1 MIQRA
6 TAPSVPIHHGSPRF
20 QEVEAGPFRITEV
33 RFSAG
38 SRLEPHYH
46 DRPNIGVMLG
56 GSFELAFGSRSYLC
70 EPGAVF
76 VEPAGDTHCNCMG
89 CRGARVL
96 AVQPDPDRAE
106 FWSGKGI
113 QFLAPEQSRHPHAL
127 HLARRL
133 ARECHTRDAF
143 APLMIE
149 GLALE
154 LLAVVGR
161 FDAARSRAQPSD
173 RLSRIAE
180 LLRDLPPRR
189 VSIGELAD
197 EAGVHPAHLARQFRA
212 RYGRSLGGFL
222 LERRLEWAAEQLTAT
237 ERPIAGIAIQA
248 GFSDQSHFTRRF
260 REYAGVTPKC
270 YRLAAVRP
278 QPAAIGD

>member
-1 MIQRA
+1 MIQR
-6 TAPSVPIHHGSPRF
+6 TTVPSVPIHHGSPRF
-20 QEVEAGPFRITEV
+20 QEIEAGPFRITEV
-33 RFSAG
+33 RFGAG
-38 SRLEPHYH
+38 GRIEPHYH

-56 GSFELAFGSRSYLC
+56 GSFDLAFETRSFSC
-70 EPGAVF
+70 EPGSVF

-89 CRGARVL
+89 CRGAWVL

-106 FWSGKGI
+106 YWSGKGT
-113 QFLAPEQSRHPHAL
+113 QFNAPEQFCHPHAL

-161 FDAARSRAQPSD
+161 SHAAGCRARPAG

-180 LLRDLPPRR
+180 MLRDLPPRR
-189 VSIGELAD
+189 VAIGELAH
-197 EAGVHPAHLARQFRA
+197 ETGVHPAHLARQFRN

-237 ERPIAGIAIQA
+237 GRPIAVIAIQA
-248 GFSDQSHFTRRF
+248 GFADQSHFTRRF
-260 REYAGVTPKC
+260 REYAGMTPKC
-270 YRLAAVRP
+270 YRLERS
-278 QPAAIGD
+278 GL